1 MKNSND
7 LRNDL
12 EQIREFA
19 IANCEGEFHV
29 LPFVVMYLYANE
41 RICFVKA
48 KELEDI
54 NDTIVI

>member
-29 LPFVVMYLYANE
+29 LPFVVMYLFANK
-41 RICFVKA
+41 RKKSYIRK
-48 KELEDI
+48 I
-54 NDTIVI
+54 